1 MSIKKAI
8 SAGLSLACVMANSL
22 YLLPCEARA
31 VADAKPTV
39 MAAAS
44 AKAVSQTKTVQQTK
58 AAKQTKQE
66 KPPLVE
72 KYLLDGEL
80 AAGEKALESRLFD
93 KPADDQARFGLGVL
107 VFLQSVEG
115 LIQDL
120 HRYGFMD
127 FEDIPGPTRAL
138 KKVIA
143 PNSNADKLS
152 YADARQ
158 IVERLRARL
167 VKAESTLS
175 QIKDDNVK
183 LPLHFGMIKMD
194 LSGGGVVQDDERLWK
209 LFASVSGHTD
219 IPEET
224 AKNFY
229 IKFDRG
235 DVHWLQG
242 YCHVLLT
249 ICEVYLAHD
258 SEELFKRTAHLLFS
272 NPDSPYLYLK
282 SSAKKHKYHMG
293 DMSFLDIIAFIHLI
307 NCKVVEP
314 ERMKTALTH
323 MEAVVTQS
331 RISWKYI
338 LAEKDDDHEWLPNPN
353 QTGVIPN
360 VKVTQEMVTSWAEV
374 MNECE
379 RILQGKALIPFWRGD
394 DETLGIN
401 LRKVMLEPRDFDL
414 VLWVQGTAAAPYL
427 EHGPISGRAKWS
439 TLTNDFGRNFPGFAL
454 WFN

>member
-8 SAGLSLACVMANSL
+8 STGLSLVCVLTNSFC
-22 YLLPCEARA
+22 LLPGEARSMTNTKSDLK
-31 VADAKPTV
+31 VAKVVNTAGK
-39 MAAAS
+39 S
-44 AKAVSQTKTVQQTK
+44 QHSKEEKA
-58 AAKQTKQE
+58 
-66 KPPLVE
+66 PLVE
-72 KYLLDGEL
+72 KYLLEGQL
-80 AAGEKALESRLFD
+80 AAGEKALEMRLIE
-93 KPADDQARFGLGVL
+93 KPSDDQARFGLGVL
-107 VFLQSVEG
+107 EFLLSIEG

-127 FEDIPGPTRAL
+127 FDDIPGPTRAL

-143 PNSNADKLS
+143 PNNDAEKLN
-152 YADARQ
+152 YPGVRR
-158 IVERLRARL
+158 IVERMRDRL
-167 VKAESTLS
+167 VKAEATLAA
-175 QIKDDNVK
+175 IKDENVK
-183 LPLHFGMIKMD
+183 LPLHFGMIKLD
-194 LSGGGVVQDDERLWK
+194 LSGGGVVQEDERLWK
-209 LFASVSGHTD
+209 LYASISGNSH
-219 IPEET
+219 IPEVT

-235 DVHWLQG
+235 DVHWLAG

-249 ICEVYLAHD
+249 LCEIYLAHD
-258 SEELFKRTAHLLFS
+258 SEELFKRTAHLVFS
-272 NPDSPYLYLK
+272 NPDTPYTFLK
-282 SSAKKHKYHMG
+282 TSAKRHKYHLG

-314 ERMKTALTH
+314 QRMRTAFEH
-323 MEAVVTQS
+323 MEAVVAQS
-331 RISWKYI
+331 RISWKFI

-360 VKVTQEMVTSWAEV
+360 VKVTKEMVASWAEV

-379 RILQGKALIPFWRGD
+379 RLLQGKVLIPFWRGD

-401 LRKVMLEPRDFDL
+401 LRRVFLEPRDFDL
-414 VLWVQGTAAAPYL
+414 VLWVQGSAAAPYL
-427 EHGPISGRAKWS
+427 EHGQISGRAKWS